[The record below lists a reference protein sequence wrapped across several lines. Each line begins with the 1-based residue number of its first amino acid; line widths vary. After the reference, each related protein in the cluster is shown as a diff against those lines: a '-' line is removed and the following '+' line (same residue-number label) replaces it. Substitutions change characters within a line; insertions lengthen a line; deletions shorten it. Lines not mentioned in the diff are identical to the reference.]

1 MGVCFPGPNVIAFDQ
16 QYWWMMENWANII
29 PIGLILMATL
39 VVFTGRSWRNNLIA
53 LAAIYFGS
61 FFLYV
66 QQWDFLMA
74 AVKLLT
80 GWMGVAILSFVT
92 GQQHTSADRDLMPKR
107 IFMMIA
113 LVLIWVLAFLL
124 SSRISSLFDMS
135 PEFAFASFSIIGTG
149 LLLLGIKS
157 APFNVII
164 GILAFFAGFE
174 LIYAELESSIL
185 VIGLLAAI
193 NLLIA
198 FVGSY
203 LVTIAKPGGVE

>member
-1 MGVCFPGPNVIAFDQ
+1 
-16 QYWWMMENWANII
+16 MMDNWANIF
-29 PIGLILMATL
+29 PIGLILIATL
-39 VVFTGRSWRNNLIA
+39 VIFTGRSWRNILIA
-53 LAAIYFGS
+53 LAAIYFAS
-61 FFLYV
+61 FFLYL

-92 GQQHTSADRDLMPKR
+92 GHQHTSADIDLMPKR

-113 LVLIWVLAFLL
+113 LVLVWVLAFLL
-124 SSRISSLFDMS
+124 SNRISLLFDMS
-135 PEFAFASFSIIGTG
+135 PEIAFASFSIIGMG

-157 APFNVII
+157 TSFNVIM
-164 GILAFFAGFE
+164 GILTFFAGFE
-174 LIYAELESSIL
+174 LVYAELESSIL

-203 LVTIAKPGGVE
+203 MITISNPGGVE

>member
-1 MGVCFPGPNVIAFDQ
+1 
-16 QYWWMMENWANII
+16 MENWANIF
-29 PIGLILMATL
+29 PIGLILIATL
-39 VVFTGRSWRNNLIA
+39 VIFTGGSWRNILIA
-53 LAAIYFGS
+53 LAVIYFGS
-61 FFLYV
+61 FFLYL

-80 GWMGVAILSFVT
+80 GWMCVAILSFVT
-92 GQQHTSADRDLMPKR
+92 GQQHTTEEKDLTPKR

-113 LVLIWVLAFLL
+113 LVLVWVLAFLL
-124 SSRISSLFDMS
+124 SSRISSLFNMN

-164 GILAFFAGFE
+164 GILTFFAGFE

-185 VIGLLAAI
+185 VIGLLAAV
-193 NLLIA
+193 NLLISL
-198 FVGSY
+198 VGSY
-203 LVTIAKPGGVE
+203 VITISKPGGVE

>member
-1 MGVCFPGPNVIAFDQ
+1 
-16 QYWWMMENWANII
+16 MMDNWANIF
-29 PIGLILMATL
+29 PIGLILIATL
-39 VVFTGRSWRNNLIA
+39 VIFTGRSWRNILIA
-53 LAAIYFGS
+53 LAAIYFAS
-61 FFLYV
+61 FFLYL

-92 GQQHTSADRDLMPKR
+92 GHQHTSADIDLMPKR

-113 LVLIWVLAFLL
+113 LVLVWVLAFLL
-124 SSRISSLFDMS
+124 SNRISLLFDMS
-135 PEFAFASFSIIGTG
+135 PEIAFASFSIIGMG

-157 APFNVII
+157 TSFNVIM
-164 GILAFFAGFE
+164 GILTFFAGFE
-174 LIYAELESSIL
+174 LVYAELESSIL

-203 LVTIAKPGGVE
+203 MVTISNPGGVE

>member
-1 MGVCFPGPNVIAFDQ
+1 
-16 QYWWMMENWANII
+16 MMENWTNIF
-29 PIGLILMATL
+29 PIIIILIATL
-39 VVFTGRSWRNNLIA
+39 VVFTSGSWRNILIA

-61 FFLYV
+61 FFLYL

-80 GWMGVAILSFVT
+80 GWMCVAVLSFVT
-92 GQQHTSADRDLMPKR
+92 GQQYTSEDRDLIPKR
-107 IFMMIA
+107 LFMMIS
-113 LVLIWVLAFLL
+113 LVLVWVLAFLL
-124 SSRISSLFDMS
+124 SSRIGSLFDMS

-157 APFNVII
+157 APFTVII
-164 GILAFFAGFE
+164 GILTFFAGFE

-185 VIGLLAAI
+185 IIWLLSAV
-193 NLLIA
+193 NLLIS

-203 LVTIAKPGGVE
+203 AVTISKPGGVE

>member
-1 MGVCFPGPNVIAFDQ
+1 
-16 QYWWMMENWANII
+16 MMDNWANIF
-29 PIGLILMATL
+29 PIGLILIATL
-39 VVFTGRSWRNNLIA
+39 VIFTGRSWRNILIA
-53 LAAIYFGS
+53 LAAVYFAS
-61 FFLYV
+61 FFLYL

-92 GQQHTSADRDLMPKR
+92 GQQHTSTDRDLMPKR

-113 LVLIWVLAFLL
+113 LVHVWVLAFLL
-124 SSRISSLFDMS
+124 SNRISLLFDMS
-135 PEFAFASFSIIGTG
+135 PEIAFASFSIIGMG

-157 APFNVII
+157 TSFNVIM
-164 GILAFFAGFE
+164 GILTFFAGFE
-174 LIYAELESSIL
+174 LVYAELESSIL

-203 LVTIAKPGGVE
+203 MITISNPGGVE

>member
-1 MGVCFPGPNVIAFDQ
+1 
-16 QYWWMMENWANII
+16 MMDNWSNIF
-29 PIGLILMATL
+29 PIGLILIATL
-39 VVFTGRSWRNNLIA
+39 VIFTGRSWRNILIA
-53 LAAIYFGS
+53 LAAIYFAS
-61 FFLYV
+61 FFLYL

-92 GQQHTSADRDLMPKR
+92 GHQHTSADIDLMPKR

-113 LVLIWVLAFLL
+113 LVLVWVLAFLL
-124 SSRISSLFDMS
+124 SNRISLLFDMS
-135 PEFAFASFSIIGTG
+135 PEIAFASFSIIGMG

-157 APFNVII
+157 TSFNVIM
-164 GILAFFAGFE
+164 GILTFFAGFE
-174 LIYAELESSIL
+174 LVYAELVSSIL

-203 LVTIAKPGGVE
+203 MVTISNPGGVE

>member
-1 MGVCFPGPNVIAFDQ
+1 MD
-16 QYWWMMENWANII
+16 NWANIF
-29 PIGLILMATL
+29 PIGLILIATL
-39 VVFTGRSWRNNLIA
+39 VIFTGRSWRNILIA
-53 LAAIYFGS
+53 LAAIYFAS
-61 FFLYV
+61 FFLYL

-92 GQQHTSADRDLMPKR
+92 GHQHTSADIDLMPKR

-113 LVLIWVLAFLL
+113 LVLVWVLAFLL
-124 SSRISSLFDMS
+124 SNRISLLFDMS
-135 PEFAFASFSIIGTG
+135 PEIAFASFSIIGMG

-157 APFNVII
+157 TSFNVIM
-164 GILAFFAGFE
+164 GILTFFAGFE
-174 LIYAELESSIL
+174 LVYAELESSIL

-203 LVTIAKPGGVE
+203 MVTISNPGGVE

>member
-1 MGVCFPGPNVIAFDQ
+1 
-16 QYWWMMENWANII
+16 MMDNWANIF
-29 PIGLILMATL
+29 PIGLILIATL
-39 VVFTGRSWRNNLIA
+39 VIFTGRSWRNILIA
-53 LAAIYFGS
+53 LAAVYFAS
-61 FFLYV
+61 FFLYL

-92 GQQHTSADRDLMPKR
+92 GHQHTSADIDLMPKR

-113 LVLIWVLAFLL
+113 LVLVWVLAFLL
-124 SSRISSLFDMS
+124 SNRISLLFDMS
-135 PEFAFASFSIIGTG
+135 PEIAFASFSIIGMG

-157 APFNVII
+157 TSFNVIM
-164 GILAFFAGFE
+164 GILTFFAGFE
-174 LIYAELESSIL
+174 LVYAELESSIL

-203 LVTIAKPGGVE
+203 MITISNPGGVE